1 MSQADDTKRSDRTYT
16 LPIDAAGEIARYKVA
31 DLPEKLYVELRIDGD
46 EAASYTVEFGSR
58 DIDDS
63 STIHWFEHPDRST
76 YASGTTFT
84 NEWDQ
89 SQQYLRIRVTDPAAT
104 AGSEARI
111 VVSYGSDE

>member
-1 MSQADDTKRSDRTYT
+1 MSQANDNNRSDRVYT
-16 LPIDAAGEIARYKVA
+16 PQIDATGEIARYMVA
-31 DLPEKLYVELRIDGD
+31 DLPEKVYVELKIDGD
-46 EAASYTVEFGSR
+46 EAASYIVEFGSR
-58 DIDDS
+58 DIDDA

-76 YASGTTFT
+76 YASGTSFA

-89 SQQYLRIRVTDPAAT
+89 SQQYLRIRVTDPAVT